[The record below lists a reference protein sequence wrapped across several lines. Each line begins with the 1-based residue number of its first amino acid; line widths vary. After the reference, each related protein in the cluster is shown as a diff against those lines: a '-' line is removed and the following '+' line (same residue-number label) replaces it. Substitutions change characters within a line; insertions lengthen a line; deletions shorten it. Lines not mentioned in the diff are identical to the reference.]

1 MLPKIQPSI
10 TDMQKQTVTQL
21 KTALTADMTKRDLL
35 IIANSGSDKLS
46 EMVSTYDKN
55 GLEIKTETVKDVET
69 NVVISTKV
77 ITYTLYPKGEVDE
90 ITIVE
95 TDSKGAEVK
104 RKVIKHYIDG
114 KQPTVTEVKSNKTV
128 VL

>member
-1 MLPKIQPSI
+1 MLPIIKTTIS
-10 TDMQKQTVTQL
+10 DLQKQTVTQL

-35 IIANSGSDKLS
+35 ILANGSDKLS

-69 NVVISTKV
+69 NAVVSVKT

-90 ITIVE
+90 ITIV
-95 TDSKGAEVK
+95 VK
-104 RKVIKHYIDG
+104 DESGKKIDKKIIKHYLDR
-114 KQPTVTEVKSNKTV
+114 PLEVRG
-128 VL
+128 

>member
-1 MLPKIQPSI
+1 MFPKITTSI
-10 TDMQKQTVTQL
+10 TDLQKQTVTQL

-35 IIANSGSDKLS
+35 IIANGGSDKLS

-55 GLEIKTETVKDVET
+55 GYEIKTETVRDVET
-69 NVVISTKV
+69 NAVISTKT

-95 TDSKGAEVK
+95 KDGSGKEIS
-104 RKVIKHYIDG
+104 RKVIKHYTDG
-114 KQPTVTEVKSNKTV
+114 RQPELMGGKDDIYV
-128 VL
+128 